1 MIHWRWPSENPR
13 SACAD
18 GQRDVH
24 DGGVEHD
31 HELGEADHD
40 ERHPAPRFV
49 GVGGA
54 RVEDMGMTIYG
65 TIEFRILVGTGINLS
80 VICDQRRKEA
90 TAMTQLDLDEPKP
103 RLGRK
108 RDHTRDPE
116 ILDAALDVLAETGY
130 DGMTIDMVAA
140 RAKAGKA
147 TLYRRWASK
156 SELVLDAVAC
166 MKSTDVD
173 LASPPDTG
181 TLRGDLVAM
190 VKTPT
195 IRESERKLKVMAG
208 IVSMIARDPEL
219 AAAAQRGARRAARG
233 GEPHHL
239 PARDRSRRDRRRRRY
254 REALPDRPGD
264 GRVSHAHDAQAGG
277 PRVHDRQHRPD
288 HPARRG
294 SPRLNCR
301 RLARRPRSS

>member
-1 MIHWRWPSENPR
+1 MR
-13 SACAD
+13 
-18 GQRDVH
+18 
-24 DGGVEHD
+24 
-31 HELGEADHD
+31 
-40 ERHPAPRFV
+40 
-49 GVGGA
+49 
-54 RVEDMGMTIYG
+54 
-65 TIEFRILVGTGINLS
+65 
-80 VICDQRRKEA
+80 
-90 TAMTQLDLDEPKP
+90 QLDLAEPKP

-116 ILDAALDVLAETGY
+116 ILDAALEVLAETGY

-181 TLRGDLVAM
+181 TLRGDLVAL

-208 IVSMIARDPEL
+208 IVSMIARDPDL
-219 AAAAQRGARRAARG
+219 AAAAQEALVEPRAAANRIIFQRAIDRG
-233 GEPHHL
+233 EIPADVDIDRLCLIGPALVAYRTLMLRKPVDREFMIGNIDRIIL
-239 PARDRSRRDRRRRRY
+239 PA
-254 REALPDRPGD
+254 AGVRPP
-264 GRVSHAHDAQAGG
+264 G
-277 PRVHDRQHRPD
+277 PADTR
-288 HPARRG
+288 A
-294 SPRLNCR
+294 S
-301 RLARRPRSS
+301 

>member
-1 MIHWRWPSENPR
+1 
-13 SACAD
+13 
-18 GQRDVH
+18 
-24 DGGVEHD
+24 
-31 HELGEADHD
+31 
-40 ERHPAPRFV
+40 
-49 GVGGA
+49 
-54 RVEDMGMTIYG
+54 
-65 TIEFRILVGTGINLS
+65 
-80 VICDQRRKEA
+80 
-90 TAMTQLDLDEPKP
+90 MTQLDLDEPKP

-116 ILDAALDVLAETGY
+116 ILEAALDVLAATGY

-173 LASPPDTG
+173 LSSPPDTG
-181 TLRGDLVAM
+181 TLRGDLVAL

-219 AAAAQRGARRAARG
+219 AAAAQEALVEPRAAANRIIFQRAIDRG
-233 GEPHHL
+233 EIPADVDIEKLCLIGPAMVAYRTLMMRKPVDREFMIGNIDRIIL
-239 PARDRSRRDRRRRRY
+239 PA
-254 REALPDRPGD
+254 
-264 GRVSHAHDAQAGG
+264 
-277 PRVHDRQHRPD
+277 
-288 HPARRG
+288 AR
-294 SPRLNCR
+294 
-301 RLARRPRSS
+301 ARSSAVAD

>member
-1 MIHWRWPSENPR
+1 
-13 SACAD
+13 
-18 GQRDVH
+18 
-24 DGGVEHD
+24 
-31 HELGEADHD
+31 
-40 ERHPAPRFV
+40 
-49 GVGGA
+49 
-54 RVEDMGMTIYG
+54 
-65 TIEFRILVGTGINLS
+65 
-80 VICDQRRKEA
+80 
-90 TAMTQLDLDEPKP
+90 MTQLDLDEPKP

-116 ILDAALDVLAETGY
+116 ILEAALDVLAETGY

-173 LASPPDTG
+173 LSSPPDTG
-181 TLRGDLVAM
+181 TLRGDLVAL

-219 AAAAQRGARRAARG
+219 AAAAQAALVEPRAAANRIIFQRAIDRG
-233 GEPHHL
+233 EIPADVDIEKLCLIGPAMVAYRTLMMRKPVDREFMIGNIDRIIL
-239 PARDRSRRDRRRRRY
+239 PA
-254 REALPDRPGD
+254 
-264 GRVSHAHDAQAGG
+264 
-277 PRVHDRQHRPD
+277 
-288 HPARRG
+288 AR
-294 SPRLNCR
+294 
-301 RLARRPRSS
+301 ARSSAVAD

>member
-1 MIHWRWPSENPR
+1 
-13 SACAD
+13 
-18 GQRDVH
+18 
-24 DGGVEHD
+24 
-31 HELGEADHD
+31 
-40 ERHPAPRFV
+40 
-49 GVGGA
+49 
-54 RVEDMGMTIYG
+54 
-65 TIEFRILVGTGINLS
+65 
-80 VICDQRRKEA
+80 
-90 TAMTQLDLDEPKP
+90 MTQLDLDEPKP

-116 ILDAALDVLAETGY
+116 ILEAALDVLAETGY

-173 LASPPDTG
+173 FSSPPDTG
-181 TLRGDLVAM
+181 TLRGDLVAL

-219 AAAAQRGARRAARG
+219 AAAAQEALVEPRAAANRIIFQRAIDRG
-233 GEPHHL
+233 EIPADVDIEKLCLIGPAMVAYRTLMMRKPVDREFMIGNIDRIIL
-239 PARDRSRRDRRRRRY
+239 PA
-254 REALPDRPGD
+254 
-264 GRVSHAHDAQAGG
+264 
-277 PRVHDRQHRPD
+277 
-288 HPARRG
+288 AR
-294 SPRLNCR
+294 
-301 RLARRPRSS
+301 ARSSAVAD